1 MPSENENMF
10 NELKVFLQKIVNKH
24 PEDQEFITSE
34 YKRLYAKYLPQS
46 TEEEMEVLESESEVS
61 L

>member
-1 MPSENENMF
+1 MPSEMENMF
-10 NELKVFLQKIVNKH
+10 NELKVFLGQIADKH
-24 PEDQEFITSE
+24 PEEQEFITSE